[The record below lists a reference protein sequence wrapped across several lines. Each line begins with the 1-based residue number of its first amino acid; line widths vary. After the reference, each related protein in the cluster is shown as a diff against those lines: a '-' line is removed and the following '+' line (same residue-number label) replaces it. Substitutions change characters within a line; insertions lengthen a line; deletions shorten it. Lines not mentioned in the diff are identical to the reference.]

1 MARYSV
7 SRAHTSRSYAIF
19 LTGQAMSGVGSWCY
33 RTALPYMLLRA
44 GASGFEVGAAVGA
57 GTFSLLLLTPYASAV
72 ADRRDNTLFSC
83 ATANVGLAAIFM
95 GFYVGYRIWGANIG
109 FVIAVCLI
117 AGAISAFEAPFRQ
130 RFLPLL
136 VGQEAWSNAIIA
148 TGLIYNVSRLAGP
161 VLAIGLLAVAGS
173 GVCLL
178 ANALS
183 FFVAAASLV
192 IIGWRTRRPP
202 SLSRHPVKLSRAQTK
217 SGWTAAMRVCLRNRE
232 FAVVTGCIFVVSL
245 LAVNEQATVPL
256 LSNDLYPGSA
266 TYLALLLAAVAVGA
280 LAAGLL
286 LLRYPLLKERP
297 HALSGTIALLAAGN
311 ILVCL
316 GRGHAS
322 LLVVCA
328 ILGLGIGAFTSV
340 SNVLIQQA
348 APFEYRARVFAT
360 FYLLMFG
367 TTAVGAPMSGE
378 LADMAGPR
386 APFYLAAIACL
397 SAGGFALL
405 DIRRR
410 RRSDPAV
417 EASVDHLRGAGKN
430 KSHI

>member
-1 MARYSV
+1 MERYSAD
-7 SRAHTSRSYAIF
+7 RIRTSRSYAIF
-19 LTGQAMSGVGSWCY
+19 LIGQALSGVGSWCY
-33 RTALPYMLLRA
+33 RTALPYMLLRG

-83 ATANVGLAAIFM
+83 AAANAGLAVVFV
-95 GFYVGYRIWGANIG
+95 GFDLGYRVWGANFG
-109 FVIAVCLI
+109 FVIAFCLI
-117 AGAISAFEAPFRQ
+117 AGAITAFEAPLRQ

-136 VGQEAWSNAIIA
+136 VGQEAWSKAIIA

-161 VLAIGLLAVAGS
+161 VLAIGLLAVAGP

-178 ANALS
+178 VNGLS
-183 FFVAAASLV
+183 FLLAAASLV
-192 IIGWRTRRPP
+192 IIGWRTQLLPNVE
-202 SLSRHPVKLSRAQTK
+202 RHPIKPSRAPAK
-217 SGWTAAMRVCLRNRE
+217 SGWTAAMRVCLRDRE
-232 FAVVTGCIFVVSL
+232 FALVTGCIFVVSL
-245 LAVNEQATVPL
+245 LAVNEQATVPI

-286 LLRYPLLKERP
+286 LLRYPSVKDR
-297 HALSGTIALLAAGN
+297 HQALSGTIALLAAGN
-311 ILVCL
+311 VLVCV
-316 GRGHAS
+316 GRGLVS

-340 SNVLIQQA
+340 SNVLILQA
-348 APFEYRARVFAT
+348 APFEFRARVFAT

-367 TTAVGAPMSGE
+367 TTAAGAPMSGE
-378 LADMAGPR
+378 LADLAGPR

-397 SAGGFALL
+397 AVAGFALL
-405 DIRRR
+405 DTRLRRQ
-410 RRSDPAV
+410 SDQAV
-417 EASVDHLRGAGKN
+417 EAR
-430 KSHI
+430 